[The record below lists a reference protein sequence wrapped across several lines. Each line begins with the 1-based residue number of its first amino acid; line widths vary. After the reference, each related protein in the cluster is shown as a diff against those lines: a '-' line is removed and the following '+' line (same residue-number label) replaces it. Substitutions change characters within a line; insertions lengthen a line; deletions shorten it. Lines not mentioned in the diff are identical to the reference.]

1 MRGKVRMRDERGIV
15 LIVALMLLLVL
26 TVIGISSIS
35 TTSFES
41 IISGN
46 ERLANIAFYSAEA
59 GIQAGLNRVPLEDDM
74 EPLEIPKSEI
84 GPDTTYRTTVIY
96 VGGAVSPGDDV
107 SRIYKRYQVNA
118 TGDALGGNRQ
128 VEVQARLG
136 PYPAGTD
143 YNN

>member
-1 MRGKVRMRDERGIV
+1 MRGKVRMGDERGIV

-26 TVIGISSIS
+26 TILGIGSIS

-59 GIQAGLNRVPLEDDM
+59 GIQLGLNQLPDVTAISNR
-74 EPLEIPKSEI
+74 EI
-84 GPDTTYRTTVIY
+84 GPDTRYSATLAYIGVAHTF
-96 VGGAVSPGDDV
+96 GDD
-107 SRIYKRYQVNA
+107 SRWTYKRYQVNA

>member
-1 MRGKVRMRDERGIV
+1 MRAHKRLGDERGVV
-15 LIVALMLLLVL
+15 LIVALMMLLVL
-26 TVIGISSIS
+26 TIIGISSIS

-59 GIQAGLNRVPLEDDM
+59 GIQVGLNRVPLQDTDR
-74 EPLEIPKSEI
+74 LEIAKMEI
-84 GPDTTYRTTVIY
+84 GPDTTYRGTVISA
-96 VGGAVSPGDDV
+96 GEAHSFGDD
-107 SRIYKRYQVNA
+107 SRWTYKRYQVNA
-118 TGDALGGNRQ
+118 TGEALGGNRQ
-128 VEVQARLG
+128 VEIQTRVG

>member
-1 MRGKVRMRDERGIV
+1 MRGKVRMGDERGIV

-26 TVIGISSIS
+26 TILGIGSIS

-59 GIQAGLNRVPLEDDM
+59 GIQLGLNQLPDVTAISNR
-74 EPLEIPKSEI
+74 EI
-84 GPDTTYRTTVIY
+84 GPDTRCSATLAYIGEAHTF
-96 VGGAVSPGDDV
+96 GDD
-107 SRIYKRYQVNA
+107 SKWTYKRYQVNA

>member
-1 MRGKVRMRDERGIV
+1 MKGKSRMGNERGIV
-15 LIVALMLLLVL
+15 LIIALMLLLVL
-26 TVIGISSIS
+26 TILGIGSIS

-59 GIQAGLNRVPLEDDM
+59 GIQLGLNQLPDVTPISNR
-74 EPLEIPKSEI
+74 EI
-84 GPDTTYRTTVIY
+84 GPDTRYSAALAY
-96 VGGAVSPGDDV
+96 VGEAHSFGDD
-107 SRIYKRYQVNA
+107 SLWTYKRYQVNA
-118 TGDALGGNRQ
+118 AGEALGGNRQ
-128 VEVQARLG
+128 VEVQTRLG

>member
-1 MRGKVRMRDERGIV
+1 MKRKVRMGDERGIV

-59 GIQAGLNRVPLEDDM
+59 GIQLGLNQLPDVTAISKTKIGEDTYYTGTVAY
-74 EPLEIPKSEI
+74 I
-84 GPDTTYRTTVIY
+84 GLAHSIGNDQTW
-96 VGGAVSPGDDV
+96 S
-107 SRIYKRYQVNA
+107 YKRYQVNA
-118 TGDALGGNRQ
+118 TGESTGANRQ
-128 VEVQARLG
+128 VEIQARYG
-136 PYPAGTD
+136 PFPTGTG